1 LFGSIAIQYVEL
13 LIIIEAIIMA
23 TAKKDEWNKIA
34 ATMLKNEIRRNLE
47 TYASL
52 AKKLGEDTDVLRN
65 KINRGT
71 FGTSF
76 FLQALVALGVKKMV
90 VPKIEENSA

>member
-1 LFGSIAIQYVEL
+1 MITEV
-13 LIIIEAIIMA
+13 IIM
-23 TAKKDEWNKIA
+23 TTTTKDEWNKIA

-52 AKKLGEDTDVLRN
+52 AEKLGEDTDVLRN

-71 FGTSF
+71 FRAAF
-76 FLQALVALGVKKMV
+76 FLKALAALGIK
-90 VPKIEENSA
+90 KIEIPKANDAN